1 MGVWVFTSTIAH
13 TGVCM
18 RALRKSEACSVDILV
33 SLCIDL
39 FSFTRR
45 NAADLIAAVPVVEIG
60 A

>member
-1 MGVWVFTSTIAH
+1 
-13 TGVCM
+13 M